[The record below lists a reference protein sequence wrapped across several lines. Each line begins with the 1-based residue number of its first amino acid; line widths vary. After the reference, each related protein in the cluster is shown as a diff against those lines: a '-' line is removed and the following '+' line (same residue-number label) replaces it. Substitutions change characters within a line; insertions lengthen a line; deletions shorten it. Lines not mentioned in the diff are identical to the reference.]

1 MTQKKN
7 EYKSIMDHV
16 EIPNDVW
23 NQTLERMQTA
33 GQPHGV
39 LRWKKAA
46 AFCVLLVICG
56 ISVFTVMQ
64 LKKDSGPVFISALQ
78 EESEFAYVE
87 LKEGDLTFDKTQ
99 KISDLQ
105 VQTGS
110 IEGKKTPISWDKLE
124 ELLTT
129 RVGISPVPRGFTKTK
144 EEAVQVQGKDGKAEL
159 FAELRYEKE
168 QAFVRLQVE
177 QGTGTIVE
185 RQNSQLNGIG
195 LYTVMQKS
203 GVTDRSRRYL
213 AQYSK
218 HGVIYTLQSSGIS
231 QKEFITILY
240 DLTK

>member
-16 EIPNDVW
+16 EIPEDVW

-39 LRWKKAA
+39 LQWKKAA
-46 AFCVLLVICG
+46 AFCLLLVICG

-64 LKKDSGPVFISALQ
+64 LKKDSDPVFISALQ

-87 LKEGDLTFDKTQ
+87 LKEGALTFDKTQ

-129 RVGISPVPRGFTKTK
+129 RVGISPVPRGFIKAK
-144 EEAVQVQGKDGKAEL
+144 EEAVQAQGKDGKAEL
-159 FAELRYEKE
+159 FAELSYEKE

-203 GVTDRSRRYL
+203 GVTDRRRRYL

-240 DLTK
+240 NLTK

>member
-16 EIPNDVW
+16 EIPEDVW

-39 LRWKKAA
+39 LQWKKAA
-46 AFCVLLVICG
+46 AFCLLLVICG

-87 LKEGDLTFDKTQ
+87 LKEGALTFDKTQ

-129 RVGISPVPRGFTKTK
+129 RVRISPVPRGFTKTK
-144 EEAVQVQGKDGKAEL
+144 EEAVQAQGKDGKAEL

-240 DLTK
+240 NLTK

>member
-16 EIPNDVW
+16 EIPEDVW

-39 LRWKKAA
+39 LQWKKAA
-46 AFCVLLVICG
+46 AFCLLLVICG

-64 LKKDSGPVFISALQ
+64 LKKDSGPTFISALQ
-78 EESEFAYVE
+78 EDSEFSYVE
-87 LKEGDLTFDKTQ
+87 LKEGALTFDKTQ

-110 IEGKKTPISWDKLE
+110 IEGKITPISWDKLE

-159 FAELRYEKE
+159 FAELSYEKK

-177 QGTGTIVE
+177 QGTGTIVD

-203 GVTDRSRRYL
+203 GVTDRCQRYL

-240 DLTK
+240 NLTK